1 MREIFP
7 MALHLS
13 KLWGA
18 TGSPIRRAWVD
29 EAVALI
35 TFGIGYNEDEE
46 YEIVE
51 TIFKRWM
58 MRIGSL
64 SHSLLSLSSSSS
76 TLPTTMELNSYPPI
90 HHMDR
95 YLRVATL
102 TAIDEAGRMSDDEDT
117 QMFMRDIAIKL
128 IKLDYSDRS
137 MSTPNTKLQRIKV
150 CVVLIF

>member
-1 MREIFP
+1 
-7 MALHLS
+7 
-13 KLWGA
+13 
-18 TGSPIRRAWVD
+18 
-29 EAVALI
+29 
-35 TFGIGYNEDEE
+35 
-46 YEIVE
+46 
-51 TIFKRWM
+51 
-58 MRIGSL
+58 
-64 SHSLLSLSSSSS
+64 
-76 TLPTTMELNSYPPI
+76 
-90 HHMDR
+90 MDR